1 MNRFYEYSD
10 RLKAP
15 LEAFLHVTDN
25 TNFPILPHWHYF
37 IELIYLT
44 EGNLLVTCDDAV
56 YAMQPG
62 DSILFPPKTI
72 HTIDY
77 LPAEDIHLRGFLP
90 ERSADSCPQVARP
103 REPIPNQAHDA
114 IHPVSKK
121 YTENPIP
128 EHKVTYY
135 VLKFDLGFLQATG
148 NMKNQFSRIIS
159 LAYEKSPANI
169 LFLGDTL
176 QKIEPKNLF
185 ADCIREMQKRSFGY
199 DIMVCAKLATL
210 ITAMTRYW
218 ISQGM
223 NLDEIL
229 LSPKRGNH
237 EFEHIT
243 EYIEAHYKEP
253 LQVRDLAQR
262 CEMSYSYFAKLFREN
277 YYQSCKEYIEFV
289 RINKVTDLLLFT
301 KLDLNYISQ
310 ETGFADCSH
319 LIRTFRKWKGCTPRQ
334 WMRAYS
340 SQRFSS
346 QETT

>member
-10 RLKAP
+10 RLGAP
-15 LEAFLHVTDN
+15 LEAFLHIADN

-37 IELIYLT
+37 IELIYLI
-44 EGNLLVTCDDAV
+44 EGKLLVTCDDAV

-62 DSILFPPKTI
+62 DFLLFPPKTM

-77 LPAEDIHLRGFLP
+77 LPIEDEDLHGFLP
-90 ERSADSCPQVARP
+90 ERTADSCPQVARP
-103 REPIPNQAHDA
+103 SEPIPNQAHDA
-114 IHPVSKK
+114 IHPVPRLHTEDSTTPKK
-121 YTENPIP
+121 
-128 EHKVTYY
+128 HKVAYQ

-159 LAYEKSPANI
+159 LAYEKSTANI
-169 LFLGDTL
+169 LFFGDTL
-176 QKIEPKNLF
+176 KEIQPENLF
-185 ADCIREMQKRSFGY
+185 SDCIREMQRRSFGY
-199 DIMVCAKLATL
+199 DTIVCAKLATL
-210 ITAMTRYW
+210 ITAMTRHW
-218 ISQGM
+218 ITQGI

-229 LSPKRGNH
+229 LSSKRGNH

-243 EYIEAHYKEP
+243 EYIEAHYKDS
-253 LQVRDLAQR
+253 LQVQDLAQR
-262 CEMSYSYFAKLFREN
+262 CEMSYSYFAKLFREK
-277 YYQSCKEYIEFV
+277 YYQSCKEYIEFI

-334 WMRAYS
+334 WMREYS
-340 SQRFSS
+340 SRINQ
-346 QETT
+346 

>member
-1 MNRFYEYSD
+1 
-10 RLKAP
+10 
-15 LEAFLHVTDN
+15 
-25 TNFPILPHWHYF
+25 
-37 IELIYLT
+37 
-44 EGNLLVTCDDAV
+44 
-56 YAMQPG
+56 MQPG
-62 DSILFPPKTI
+62 DFMLFPPKTI

-77 LPAEDIHLRGFLP
+77 LPAEDKQLHGFLP

-103 REPIPNQAHDA
+103 QEPIPNQTHDA
-114 IHPVSKK
+114 ILPVSKLH
-121 YTENPIP
+121 TENLFATPKRKIVY
-128 EHKVTYY
+128 H

-159 LAYEKSPANI
+159 LAYEKNPANTM
-169 LFLGDTL
+169 FFGDTL
-176 QKIEPKNLF
+176 KEIEPEILF
-185 ADCIREMQKRSFGY
+185 SECVLEMQQRRFGY
-199 DIMVCAKLATL
+199 DTVVCAKLATL
-210 ITAMTRYW
+210 ITAMTRHW
-218 ISQGM
+218 MTQGM

-229 LSPKRGNH
+229 LSSKRGNY

-243 EYIEAHYKEP
+243 EYIETHYKEP
-253 LQVRDLAQR
+253 LLVQDLAQR
-262 CEMSYSYFAKLFREN
+262 CKMSYSYFAKLFREN

-334 WMRAYS
+334 WMREYS
-340 SQRFSS
+340 SRAK